1 MRDTMRDL
9 LSKLDGIVNETSLRD
24 REDLEAKRKALQDL
38 QMDPNSKDPEISQAI
53 VQRKA
58 DLEKEAKAKGFSES
72 FEIGDEFGI
81 SFSED
86 HEIATT
92 IVDILEDGI
101 VVELINKELHFTRE
115 LGAFKEGRWSY
126 ITEERFH
133 ELWNIMKNHK
143 KVHGMF
149 RKLIRTDIY
158 ASFSKQVNCGRR
170 RFNIAITRFFHKIKH

>member
-1 MRDTMRDL
+1 MTAADMVLHTPQQIQVNINVNHLDDTYTVRFT
-9 LSKLDGIVNETSLRD
+9 KNEY
-24 REDLEAKRKALQDL
+24 
-38 QMDPNSKDPEISQAI
+38 
-53 VQRKA
+53 
-58 DLEKEAKAKGFSES
+58 
-72 FEIGDEFGI
+72 
-81 SFSED
+81 
-86 HEIATT
+86 
-92 IVDILEDGI
+92 DGI

-133 ELWNIMKNHK
+133 ELWNIMKTHK

>member
-1 MRDTMRDL
+1 MTAADMVLHTPQQVQVNININHLDDTYTVRFT
-9 LSKLDGIVNETSLRD
+9 KNEY
-24 REDLEAKRKALQDL
+24 
-38 QMDPNSKDPEISQAI
+38 
-53 VQRKA
+53 
-58 DLEKEAKAKGFSES
+58 
-72 FEIGDEFGI
+72 
-81 SFSED
+81 
-86 HEIATT
+86 
-92 IVDILEDGI
+92 DGI

-133 ELWNIMKNHK
+133 ELWNIMKTHK

>member
-1 MRDTMRDL
+1 MTAADMMLHTPQQIQVNINVNHLDDTYTVRFT
-9 LSKLDGIVNETSLRD
+9 KNEY
-24 REDLEAKRKALQDL
+24 
-38 QMDPNSKDPEISQAI
+38 
-53 VQRKA
+53 
-58 DLEKEAKAKGFSES
+58 
-72 FEIGDEFGI
+72 
-81 SFSED
+81 
-86 HEIATT
+86 
-92 IVDILEDGI
+92 DGI

-133 ELWNIMKNHK
+133 ELWNIMKTHK

>member
-1 MRDTMRDL
+1 MTAADMVLHTPQQVQVNINVNHLDDTYTVRFT
-9 LSKLDGIVNETSLRD
+9 KNEY
-24 REDLEAKRKALQDL
+24 
-38 QMDPNSKDPEISQAI
+38 
-53 VQRKA
+53 
-58 DLEKEAKAKGFSES
+58 
-72 FEIGDEFGI
+72 
-81 SFSED
+81 
-86 HEIATT
+86 
-92 IVDILEDGI
+92 DGI

-133 ELWNIMKNHK
+133 ELWNIMKTHK

>member
-1 MRDTMRDL
+1 MTAADMVLHTPQQVQVNINVNHLDDTYTVRFT
-9 LSKLDGIVNETSLRD
+9 KNEY
-24 REDLEAKRKALQDL
+24 
-38 QMDPNSKDPEISQAI
+38 
-53 VQRKA
+53 
-58 DLEKEAKAKGFSES
+58 
-72 FEIGDEFGI
+72 
-81 SFSED
+81 
-86 HEIATT
+86 
-92 IVDILEDGI
+92 DGI

-133 ELWNIMKNHK
+133 ELWNIMKTHK

-158 ASFSKQVNCGRR
+158 ASFSKQVSCGRR

>member
-1 MRDTMRDL
+1 MTAADMVLHTPQQVQVNININHLDDTYTVRFT
-9 LSKLDGIVNETSLRD
+9 KNEY
-24 REDLEAKRKALQDL
+24 
-38 QMDPNSKDPEISQAI
+38 
-53 VQRKA
+53 
-58 DLEKEAKAKGFSES
+58 
-72 FEIGDEFGI
+72 
-81 SFSED
+81 
-86 HEIATT
+86 
-92 IVDILEDGI
+92 DGI

>member
-1 MRDTMRDL
+1 MTAADMMLHTPQQIQVNINVNHLDDTYTVRFT
-9 LSKLDGIVNETSLRD
+9 KNEY
-24 REDLEAKRKALQDL
+24 
-38 QMDPNSKDPEISQAI
+38 
-53 VQRKA
+53 
-58 DLEKEAKAKGFSES
+58 
-72 FEIGDEFGI
+72 
-81 SFSED
+81 
-86 HEIATT
+86 
-92 IVDILEDGI
+92 DGI

-133 ELWNIMKNHK
+133 ELWNIMKTHK

-170 RFNIAITRFFHKIKH
+170 RFNIAVTRFLHKIKH